1 MKLRLGNWIGLAA
14 IVVLVD
20 QWTKHLVRG
29 ALRNGEVIRVTDWF
43 DLVLARVP
51 QRLPE
56 SGLPGQ
62 SKIREAMALLA
73 ELTHADELAD
83 FLTLPAYERI

>member
-1 MKLRLGNWIGLAA
+1 LKLRLGNWIGLAA

-43 DLVLARVP
+43 DLVLAFN
-51 QRLPE
+51 
-56 SGLPGQ
+56 PGAR
-62 SKIREAMALLA
+62 SACWP
-73 ELTHADELAD
+73 TS
-83 FLTLPAYERI
+83 PAGSAGSSWRWPR